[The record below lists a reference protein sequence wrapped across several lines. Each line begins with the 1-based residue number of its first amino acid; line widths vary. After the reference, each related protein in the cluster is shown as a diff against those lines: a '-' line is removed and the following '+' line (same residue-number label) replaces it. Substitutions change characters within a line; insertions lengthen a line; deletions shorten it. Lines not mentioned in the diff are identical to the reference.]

1 MSKVIVTGGA
11 GYIGSHAVVE
21 LIKSGYEPIIL
32 DNYSN
37 SSEIN
42 IDGIKQICNYPN
54 LIFHHVD
61 CTDLL
66 ALNMLVSQYTDIL
79 AIIHFAA
86 YKSVGESVQKPKKY
100 HDNNVGSMESVLQ
113 MCQDNGI
120 ENLIFSSSCTVYG
133 NPSKLPV
140 DEKSVFGVPTSP
152 YGETKQICE
161 KLLEKH
167 SVNSIS
173 LRYFNP
179 IGAHDSNLIGDL
191 SRDNLSNLVPI
202 LTAVAVGKRDELLIY
217 GDNYNTP
224 DGSCLRDYIH
234 VQDLAESHV
243 KALEF
248 LIKNKGKSV
257 FNIGTGKGLSVFEA
271 IEIFES
277 SNQLTLNKRV
287 VDKREGD
294 IESIYS
300 SCEKANNLLGWKSS
314 SSVKKAM
321 IDAWKWEQYK
331 ATL

>member
-1 MSKVIVTGGA
+1 MRKVIVTGGA
-11 GYIGSHAVVE
+11 GYIGSHTVVE
-21 LIKSGYEPIIL
+21 LIKSGYEPIIF
-32 DNYSN
+32 DNFSN

-42 IDGIKQICNYPN
+42 IDGIKQICDYQN

-61 CTDLL
+61 CTDLKAMNKL
-66 ALNMLVSQYTDIL
+66 LCQYSDIL
-79 AIIHFAA
+79 AVIHFAA
-86 YKSVGESVQKPKKY
+86 YKSVGESVKMPKKY
-100 HDNNVGSMESVLQ
+100 HDNNVGSMRSVLQ
-113 MCQDNGI
+113 MCKDNGV

-140 DEKSVFGVPTSP
+140 DENSSFGKPTSP

-161 KLLEKH
+161 KLLEND

-179 IGAHDSNLIGDL
+179 IGAHDSSLIGDL

-202 LTAVAVGKRDELLIY
+202 LTAVAVGQRDELLIY

-234 VQDLAESHV
+234 VQDLAESHI
-243 KALEF
+243 KALDF
-248 LIKNKGKSV
+248 LLINKGKSV

-271 IEIFES
+271 VRIFEN
-277 SNQLTLNKRV
+277 SNQLILNKRV
-287 VDKREGD
+287 VERREGD

-300 SCEKANNLLGWKSS
+300 SCEKANKLLGWKSL

-331 ATL
+331 TTL

>member
-1 MSKVIVTGGA
+1 MRKVIVTGGA

-21 LIKSGYEPIIL
+21 LIKSGYEPIIF

-42 IDGIKQICNYPN
+42 IDGIKQICDYPN

-61 CTDLL
+61 CTNLL
-66 ALNMLVSQYTDIL
+66 EMNKLVSQYSDIL
-79 AIIHFAA
+79 AVIHFAA
-86 YKSVGESVQKPKKY
+86 YKSVGESVKKPKKY
-100 HDNNVGSMESVLQ
+100 YDNNVGSMKSVLK

-120 ENLIFSSSCTVYG
+120 ENIIFSSSCTVYG

-140 DEKSVFGVPTSP
+140 DENSSFRKPTSP
-152 YGETKQICE
+152 YGETKQVCE
-161 KLLEKH
+161 QLLEND

-179 IGAHDSNLIGDL
+179 IGAHDSTLIGDL

-202 LTAVAVGKRDELLIY
+202 LTAVAAGYREELLIY
-217 GDNYNTP
+217 GDDYNTP

-234 VQDLAESHV
+234 VQDLAESHI
-243 KALEF
+243 KALDF
-248 LIKNKGKSV
+248 LVKNKGKSV

-271 IEIFES
+271 VKIFEN
-277 SNQLTLNKRV
+277 SNKLSLNKRV
-287 VDKREGD
+287 VDRREGD

-300 SCEKANNLLGWKSS
+300 SCEKANKLLGWKSS

-321 IDAWKWEQYK
+321 VDAWKWEQYK

>member
-1 MSKVIVTGGA
+1 MRKVIVTGGA

-21 LIKSGYEPIIL
+21 LIKSGYEPIIF

-42 IDGIKQICNYPN
+42 IDGIKQICDYPN
-54 LIFHHVD
+54 LIFHQVD
-61 CTDLL
+61 CTNLL
-66 ALNMLVSQYTDIL
+66 EMNKLVSQYSDIL
-79 AIIHFAA
+79 AVIHFAA
-86 YKSVGESVQKPKKY
+86 YKSVGESVKKPKKY
-100 HDNNVGSMESVLQ
+100 HDNNVGSMKSVLQ
-113 MCQDNGI
+113 MCQDNDI
-120 ENLIFSSSCTVYG
+120 ENIIFSSSCTVYG

-140 DEKSVFGVPTSP
+140 DENSSFGKPTSP

-161 KLLEKH
+161 QLLEN
-167 SVNSIS
+167 NSINSVS

-179 IGAHDSNLIGDL
+179 IGAHDSTLIGDL

-202 LTAVAVGKRDELLIY
+202 LTAVAVGYKQELLIY
-217 GDNYNTP
+217 GDDYNTP

-234 VQDLAESHV
+234 VQDLAESHI
-243 KALEF
+243 KALDF
-248 LIKNKGKSV
+248 LVKNKNKSV

-271 IEIFES
+271 VKIFEN
-277 SNQLTLNKRV
+277 SNKLTLNKRV
-287 VDKREGD
+287 VDRREGD

-300 SCEKANNLLGWKSS
+300 SCEKANKLLGWKSS

-321 IDAWKWEQYK
+321 VDAWKWEQYK